1 MNIKKSAIV
10 FFIIS
15 ITSLCVGIG
24 VVAYNW
30 GYMQCDIDNLI
41 TATSAPAYV
50 TVFTGIPFIIV
61 TLVSII
67 IAIVIS
73 KKK

>member
-10 FFIIS
+10 FLSLS
-15 ITSLCVGIG
+15 ILSTCMGIG

-41 TATSAPAYV
+41 TATSAPAYI